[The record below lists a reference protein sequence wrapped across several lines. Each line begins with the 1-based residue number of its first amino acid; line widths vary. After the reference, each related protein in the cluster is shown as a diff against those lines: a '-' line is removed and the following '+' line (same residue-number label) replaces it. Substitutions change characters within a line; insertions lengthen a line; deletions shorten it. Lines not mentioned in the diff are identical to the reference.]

1 MCLTHLQ
8 ELQKA
13 VVTAVSGNQE
23 LLKRLASMGL
33 CSGTTVR
40 MLQARKKGPLL
51 VECKGT
57 YLALSYDIA
66 SRIRL
71 EPAQA
76 VL

>member
-1 MCLTHLQ
+1 
-8 ELQKA
+8 
-13 VVTAVSGNQE
+13 
-23 LLKRLASMGL
+23 
-33 CSGTTVR
+33 